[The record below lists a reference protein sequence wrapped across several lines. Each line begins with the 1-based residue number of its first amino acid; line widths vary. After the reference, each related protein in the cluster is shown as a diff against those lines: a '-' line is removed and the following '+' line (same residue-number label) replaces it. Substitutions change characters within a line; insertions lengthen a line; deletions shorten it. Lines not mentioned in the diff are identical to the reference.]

1 MNVNEVIKKIK
12 LMLNSQ
18 FAFAEATLTDGT
30 EVYTEGELEVGA
42 ILFVRAGE
50 GVSEDPF
57 APAGMHELTDG
68 KIVTVGENGEITAI
82 DEAAAESVEE
92 DAAEVEM
99 EEVSV
104 VTEVAP
110 EAAEATED
118 LLVAIAEVIA
128 PFTEEIQALK
138 DEMVELSKKFQK
150 MSAEPAANKV
160 TNTFSEMIS
169 DRKKTSEARFE
180 ALAKLRKT
188 K

>member
-18 FAFAEATLTDGT
+18 FAFAEAELTDGT
-30 EVYTEGELEVGA
+30 QVYTEGELVVGA
-42 ILFVRAGE
+42 ILFVRAGD
-50 GVSEDPF
+50 GVSEDPM
-57 APAGMHELTDG
+57 APAGMHELSTG
-68 KIVTVGENGEITAI
+68 EIVTVGENGEITAI
-82 DEAAAESVEE
+82 DMADAESVEE
-92 DAAEVEM
+92 DATEVEM

-110 EAAEATED
+110 EAAAVTEE
-118 LLVAIAEVIA
+118 LLVSIAEIIA

-138 DEMVELSKKFQK
+138 EEVVALSKKFQK
-150 MSAEPAANKV
+150 MSAEPAASKV
-160 TNTFSEMIS
+160 TNTFSEMAS
-169 DRKKTSEARFE
+169 DKKKTSEARFE